1 MDAWGELVQALQ
13 LGFMQRA
20 YIAGAVTGLLCPLIG
35 TFLVNRRMALMAD
48 GLGHASFAGL
58 VAGTLMGGRPLAGAL
73 VVSLLGALGIE
84 RLRRGHRTA
93 GDVAIAIYSSLGL
106 GLGMVMARMAGGLPM
121 DLTGTLFGSIIT
133 VQPGELGWILA
144 LAAVVVVTL
153 SALRHQLFSILVHE
167 EAARAVGIKVDL
179 ISQVLLLLTAATI
192 VVAMRVVGI
201 LLVSALMV
209 LPVATSLQFAR
220 GLGRTAGYSVVL
232 GITSVVIGITAAYLA
247 DVPAGAAI
255 VLTNLVFFAVAA
267 GWASA
272 RGH

>member
-1 MDAWGELVQALQ
+1 MDAWSELVQALQ

-35 TFLVNRRMALMAD
+35 TFLVTRRMALMAD

-73 VVSLLGALGIE
+73 AVSLLGALGIE

-93 GDVAIAIYSSLGL
+93 GDVAIAIYSSFGL
-106 GLGMVMARMAGGLPM
+106 GVGMVLARMAGGLPM
-121 DLTGTLFGSIIT
+121 DLTGVLFGSIIT
-133 VQPGELGWILA
+133 VQPGDLAWILA

-153 SALRHQLFSILVHE
+153 TALRHQLFSILVHE

-220 GLGRTAGYSVVL
+220 GLGRTMGYSVVL
-232 GITSVVIGITAAYLA
+232 GILSVVVGITAAYLA
-247 DVPAGAAI
+247 DLPAGAAI

-267 GWASA
+267 AWSSA
-272 RGH
+272 RGY